1 MTKWIFAFLFFSCFL
16 FSSGVQAQGHYR
28 NNAIGVYIGPNFSN
42 IDITSPQLNADSKSG
57 YQAGIYYRSGKFVYG
72 QAGLQFQK
80 MNSNFQMTD
89 STPDVSDDLTFK
101 RIQLPLYG
109 GLNLIPIIDG
119 VLNIRVFA
127 GPVISYDF
135 NISENDLPMY
145 PEDFSRFRVEGAL
158 GAGIDV
164 LIFSLDGGY
173 SFGLSNLFN
182 DGLDGKCSYGFV
194 NLGLK
199 F

>member
-1 MTKWIFAFLFFSCFL
+1 
-16 FSSGVQAQGHYR
+16 
-28 NNAIGVYIGPNFSN
+28 
-42 IDITSPQLNADSKSG
+42 
-57 YQAGIYYRSGKFVYG
+57 
-72 QAGLQFQK
+72 
-80 MNSNFQMTD
+80 
-89 STPDVSDDLTFK
+89 
-101 RIQLPLYG
+101 
-109 GLNLIPIIDG
+109 
-119 VLNIRVFA
+119 
-127 GPVISYDF
+127 
-135 NISENDLPMY
+135 MY

>member
-1 MTKWIFAFLFFSCFL
+1 MHKRTSVFLILASCL
-16 FSSGVQAQGHYR
+16 FSLQSLAQGHYR

-42 IDITSPQLNADSKSG
+42 IDITSPQLNAESKSG
-57 YQAGIYYRSGKFVYG
+57 YQAGIFYRSGKLVYG
-72 QAGLQFQK
+72 QAGLQFQR

-89 STPDVSDDLTFK
+89 STPDVTDDVTFK

-119 VLNIRVFA
+119 VINLRVFA

-135 NISENDLPMY
+135 DISENDLPMY

-158 GAGIDV
+158 GAGLDV